1 MDVVFDRVAGLDVGK
16 ASVMVCVRACASR
29 ARAGPG
35 PHLRSTLHE
44 DPPDLAYVSTGTI
57 PVWLLGA
64 RLARAPVLCHV
75 HGAEEGHHRLV
86 SLALAAPLALADRVV
101 ANSRA
106 AAEPT
111 ARRHT
116 PGSRGSSCW
125 SAVSRRARGSMLPS
139 TRWPPMAEGRD
150 VHQSV
155 CGLRLPG
162 CEWYEQDLRDR
173 AGWADVAGH
182 VELLGYV
189 HPTRDLLD
197 AADVVPVPSRTEP
210 FGNTAVGG
218 TGLLVPAGDTGAL
231 AGAVGH
237 LLDDPDLRS
246 RLSELG
252 YADAVQRFSTDR
264 YAEALRPELEVAAH
278 RAPAEGSPARWIAP
292 WAGLGTVF
300 PVLRRCSSARTRRGV
315 QGGRS
320 PCTDRS

>member
-75 HGAEEGHHRLV
+75 HEAEEGHHRLV

-116 PGSRGSSCW
+116 PGEPWELVLVGRLSSRKGIDV
-125 SAVSRRARGSMLPS
+125 ALNTVA
-139 TRWPPMAEGRD
+139 PMAEGQD
-150 VHQSV
+150 VHLSV
-155 CGLRLPG
+155 CGMHLPG
-162 CEWYEQDLRDR
+162 YEWYEQDLRDR
-173 AGWADVAGH
+173 VGRPDVAGH

-197 AADVVPVPSRTEP
+197 AADVVLVPSRTEP

-218 TGLLVPAGDTGAL
+218 LPARR
-231 AGAVGH
+231 AVGA
-237 LLDDPDLRS
+237 S
-246 RLSELG
+246 GVQGLSESSPTTTPASWSLPATPAHSPARRAPARRPG
-252 YADAVQRFSTDR
+252 PAL
-264 YAEALRPELEVAAH
+264 EALRAGVRRCGAALQH
-278 RAPAEGSPARWIAP
+278 RP
-292 WAGLGTVF
+292 
-300 PVLRRCSSARTRRGV
+300 LRRGAATRARRCCASRPRRRFTRQV
-315 QGGRS
+315 
-320 PCTDRS
+320 DRTMHRFG